1 MRQGISAIALLLA
14 GLVLAGCGGEE
25 SAGNGNDTR
34 DSSPAPV
41 RVARAEVREFTPTT
55 PVAGTVVSRQDA
67 RVSAEV
73 TGRLES
79 VAEVGTEVA
88 KGDVL
93 AEIDDTQLRLRVAEQ
108 ESVVTREE
116 ANLGYLR
123 KQQERLESLE
133 ASNAAAR
140 NQLDQITSQRQ
151 VAESDLAVAKA
162 RLAQLR
168 DQLDRTIIEA
178 PFAGVVSERLSEPG
192 ERVTEGTAVVRILST
207 ENREVQARARLEYLP
222 FVGEGDP
229 VRVRWRDQS
238 HVGTVR
244 AVVRAGDEVSHLFEL
259 RIDVPDSLWPIGQT
273 VQVALPTAN
282 TRQALAVPRD
292 AIVLRREGN
301 SVYVVQEDGKA
312 RRVRVDPG
320 RGDGDYVEVD
330 GPVEPGDRVIIRGNE
345 RLEAGQAV
353 NVLEG

>member
-1 MRQGISAIALLLA
+1 MNRGMLSTGLMLA
-14 GLVLAGCGGEE
+14 GIMLAACGGEE
-25 SAGNGNDTR
+25 PAGGGGDAQR
-34 DSSPAPV
+34 SKAAPV
-41 RVARAEVREFTPTT
+41 RVARAEMREFTPTT

-88 KGDVL
+88 EGEVL
-93 AEIDDTQLRLRVAEQ
+93 AEIDDTQLRLRVNEQ

-140 NQLDQITSQRQ
+140 NQLDEVTSQRQ
-151 VAESDLAVAKA
+151 VAESELAVAKA

-168 DQLDRTIIEA
+168 DQLDRTTIQA
-178 PFAGVVSERLSEPG
+178 PFDGVVSERLSEPG
-192 ERVTEGTAVVRILST
+192 ERVTEGTAVVRVLST

-222 FVGEGDP
+222 FVAEGDP
-229 VRVRWRDQS
+229 IRVRWRDQS

-273 VQVALPTAN
+273 VQVALPTSD

-301 SVYVVQEDGKA
+301 SVYVVEGDGTA

-320 RGDGDYVEVD
+320 RGDGNYVEVD
-330 GPVEPGDRVIIRGNE
+330 GQVQAGDRVIIRGNE